1 MLNLLKEIIL
11 DNQNNQL
18 FTGTHRHLKVTP
30 VNKKATIIIGVRR
43 CGKST
48 WLNQAIE
55 GLISKGVSKENIL
68 YINFF
73 DDRLTNLKQGGLDTV
88 LEAYFTIYPEKKTLE
103 TVYCF
108 FDEIQVIQGWEAF
121 VDRMLRTENCEIYI
135 TGSSAKMLSKEIASQ
150 MRGRALSWEL
160 FPFSFSEYLWHCKI
174 GNHMPASSQQRHR
187 VENAFG
193 NFYEQGG
200 FPEVVGVDR
209 HLRIK
214 IHQEY
219 VNSILFR
226 DLIERYD
233 ISHPRA
239 VVDLA
244 RRLME
249 NISSLYTLN
258 GLSNYLKSIGHK
270 APKNAV
276 ADYLTWF
283 EDAYFLFT
291 VRLFSASYGKSNA
304 NPKKIYSID
313 HALIRSVTSGI
324 LVNSGHLLENIV
336 YIALRRKNSDIYYYK
351 TTTNQEIDFLVQDQ
365 QQKIKL
371 IQVCETLANPRTR
384 QRETHSL
391 ENAMNELELS
401 DAMIITREESE
412 QLSVKNGKITV
423 IPVWKFLLETS
434 MND

>member
-174 GNHMPASSQQRHR
+174 GNHLPASSQQRHR

-214 IHQEY
+214 IHQ
-219 VNSILFR
+219 
-226 DLIERYD
+226 
-233 ISHPRA
+233 
-239 VVDLA
+239 
-244 RRLME
+244 
-249 NISSLYTLN
+249 
-258 GLSNYLKSIGHK
+258 
-270 APKNAV
+270 
-276 ADYLTWF
+276 
-283 EDAYFLFT
+283 
-291 VRLFSASYGKSNA
+291 
-304 NPKKIYSID
+304 
-313 HALIRSVTSGI
+313 
-324 LVNSGHLLENIV
+324 
-336 YIALRRKNSDIYYYK
+336 
-351 TTTNQEIDFLVQDQ
+351 
-365 QQKIKL
+365 
-371 IQVCETLANPRTR
+371 
-384 QRETHSL
+384 
-391 ENAMNELELS
+391 
-401 DAMIITREESE
+401 
-412 QLSVKNGKITV
+412 
-423 IPVWKFLLETS
+423 
-434 MND
+434 

>member
-1 MLNLLKEIIL
+1 
-11 DNQNNQL
+11 
-18 FTGTHRHLKVTP
+18 
-30 VNKKATIIIGVRR
+30 
-43 CGKST
+43 
-48 WLNQAIE
+48 
-55 GLISKGVSKENIL
+55 
-68 YINFF
+68 
-73 DDRLTNLKQGGLDTV
+73 
-88 LEAYFTIYPEKKTLE
+88 
-103 TVYCF
+103 
-108 FDEIQVIQGWEAF
+108 
-121 VDRMLRTENCEIYI
+121 
-135 TGSSAKMLSKEIASQ
+135 
-150 MRGRALSWEL
+150 
-160 FPFSFSEYLWHCKI
+160 
-174 GNHMPASSQQRHR
+174 
-187 VENAFG
+187 
-193 NFYEQGG
+193 
-200 FPEVVGVDR
+200 
-209 HLRIK
+209 
-214 IHQEY
+214 
-219 VNSILFR
+219 
-226 DLIERYD
+226 
-233 ISHPRA
+233 

-336 YIALRRKNSDIYYYK
+336 YIALRRKNNDIYYYK
-351 TTTNQEIDFLVQDQ
+351 TATNQEIDFLVQDQ

-391 ENAMNELELS
+391 ENAMNELGLS
-401 DAMIITREESE
+401 DALIITREESE
-412 QLSVKNGKITV
+412 QLTVKNGKITV